1 MSSIRVLLAEDHQT
15 VRHGL
20 KLVIDAEPDMEVIG
34 EAADG
39 LVAVEAAKALQPD
52 VVVLDIS
59 MPNQNG
65 LAAARALKRVT
76 PTVAVVVLT
85 RHHDPAYVREMLTTG
100 ACGYVLKQSPTAE
113 LLRAVRAAAAGG
125 THLDPAIDTTHS
137 PYARQSAGRPIISE
151 REQEVLRLTAIG
163 HSNKEVAAL
172 LGLSVKTI
180 EVHKANAGRKLGL
193 RGRIDFIRYA
203 VLQGWLVDP

>member
-1 MSSIRVLLAEDHQT
+1 MSRIRVLLAEDHAT
-15 VRHGL
+15 VRQGL
-20 KLVIDAEPDMEVIG
+20 RLVLDAEPDLEVIG

-39 LVAVEAAKALQPD
+39 LVAVEAAKALRPD
-52 VVVLDIS
+52 VVILDIS

-65 LAAARALKRVT
+65 LAAARALKRLT
-76 PTVAVVVLT
+76 PTVAIVVLT
-85 RHHDPAYVREMLTTG
+85 RHHDPAYVREMMTG
-100 ACGYVLKQSPTAE
+100 GASAYVLKQSPTSE
-113 LLRAVRAAAAGG
+113 LLRAVRVAAAGG
-125 THLDPAIDTTHS
+125 THVDPAIDTIQS
-137 PYARQSAGRPIISE
+137 PFARHTAARPIISE

-193 RGRIDFIRYA
+193 RGRIDFIKYA